1 MEKHLPRDVRNI
13 ALAGHAGGG
22 KTSLL
27 EAILHVAG
35 VNERLGRV
43 DDGTATTDFDPDEIQ
58 RKHSIHL
65 ALAPCDWPPGD
76 SQKRELHWV
85 DTPGHPDFFGDFIAA
100 LRVVDD
106 VLLVTPAQSS
116 GGLEFGMESTWE
128 RAKTAGKAEAVF
140 INKMDRERADF
151 YGAVEAL
158 RSRFGN
164 HVVPATLPIGDGE
177 TFEGVI
183 DLVTMKAYYGGG
195 KDVRVAEV
203 PADQMSLAL
212 EWREKLLEVAA
223 EGDDALIEK
232 YLGGEELTE
241 EEIERGIH
249 EDLLS
254 GHIVPVFCGSATRCI
269 GIQPLLTHLALEFE
283 SPDEA
288 EKECDPNAPFSALVF
303 KTLADPY
310 VGKLTCFRVKT
321 GRITPD
327 TTVWNANKQRE
338 ERLGPLFMLCGKRQV
353 PVKELVAGDL
363 GTVAKLASTETSD
376 TLCDKNNPVQYPP
389 IPFPTPT
396 YAVAASPKT
405 KQDEDKLGIALA
417 RVAEEDPAFRHERHP
432 ETGETLLL
440 GQGETHLDL
449 IAGRLARFGSKVD
462 TRLPRIPYRET
473 LTRSARAQG
482 RHKKQTGGRGQFG
495 DCWLKVEP
503 QTTGTG
509 FVFVDKI
516 VGGAIP
522 RQWLPAVEKGVQES
536 MGRGVLAG
544 YPIVDVS
551 VTCDDGSF
559 HPVDSSEAAFHMAG
573 IVGFQS
579 AAKLAGP
586 VILEPICTV
595 TVTAPDAYTG
605 DLMGDFNS
613 RRGHVVGMEPG
624 DTPGTQSIRAIVP
637 QSELLRYAVELRSL
651 GHGRAS
657 FCSQFSHYA
666 ELPTHLASPLIQEHE
681 KRRAEGHHAHD

>member
-43 DDGTATTDFDPDEIQ
+43 DDGSATTDFDPDETQ

-65 ALAPCDWPPGD
+65 ALAPCDWPPSGA
-76 SQKRELHWV
+76 QKRELHWV

-128 RAKTAGKAEAVF
+128 RAKAAGKAEAVF

-151 YGAVEAL
+151 YGAIEAL
-158 RSRFGN
+158 RTRFGN
-164 HVVPATLPIGDGE
+164 HVVPATLPIGEGE
-177 TFEGVI
+177 NFEGVI
-183 DLVTMKAYYGGG
+183 DLVTMKAHYGGG
-195 KDVRVAEV
+195 KDIREAEI
-203 PADQMSLAL
+203 PAELLSKAL

-241 EEIERGIH
+241 DEIERGIH

-254 GHIVPVFCGSATRCI
+254 GHIVPVFCGSATKCI

-288 EKECDPNAPFSALVF
+288 ENTCDPNAPFSALVF

-327 TTVWNANKQRE
+327 TTVWNTNKQRE
-338 ERLGPLFMLCGKRQV
+338 ERLGPLFMLCGKRQI

-363 GTVAKLASTETSD
+363 GSVAKLGSTETSD
-376 TLCDKNNPVQYPP
+376 TLCDKNHPVQYPP

-405 KQDEDKLGIALA
+405 KQDEDKLGLALA

-440 GQGETHLDL
+440 GRGETHLDL
-449 IAGRLARFGSKVD
+449 IAGRLARFGSKVE
-462 TRLPRIPYRET
+462 TRLPKIPYRET

-482 RHKKQTGGRGQFG
+482 RHEKQTGGRGQFG

-509 FVFVDKI
+509 FVFIDKI

-522 RQWLPAVEKGVQES
+522 RQWLRRSRK
-536 MGRGVLAG
+536 
-544 YPIVDVS
+544 
-551 VTCDDGSF
+551 
-559 HPVDSSEAAFHMAG
+559 
-573 IVGFQS
+573 
-579 AAKLAGP
+579 
-586 VILEPICTV
+586 
-595 TVTAPDAYTG
+595 AYTSLWG
-605 DLMGDFNS
+605 
-613 RRGHVVGMEPG
+613 
-624 DTPGTQSIRAIVP
+624 
-637 QSELLRYAVELRSL
+637 AV
-651 GHGRAS
+651 
-657 FCSQFSHYA
+657 CWQ
-666 ELPTHLASPLIQEHE
+666 ASPWWM
-681 KRRAEGHHAHD
+681 